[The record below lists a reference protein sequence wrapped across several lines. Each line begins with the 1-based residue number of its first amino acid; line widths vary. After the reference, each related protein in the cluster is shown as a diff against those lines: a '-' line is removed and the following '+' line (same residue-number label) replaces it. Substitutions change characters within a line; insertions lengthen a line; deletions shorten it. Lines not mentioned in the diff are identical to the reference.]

1 LSALEKSKKASPDI
15 LLCIRNTKPGP
26 SVGYTSQT
34 TFGNNVKYSVKR
46 YSVRNY
52 KIYTAMK

>member
-26 SVGYTSQT
+26 SV
-34 TFGNNVKYSVKR
+34 
-46 YSVRNY
+46 
-52 KIYTAMK
+52 